1 MFNLF
6 LVHVFSMFASSRGK
20 VCSLFV
26 STTEIPSFMCLSE
39 EVLQSNIYF
48 AWLIFLDLC
57 FQNFLKK
64 YVLWLLISTRENWNY
79 GWKLSSFLERKFFF
93 LMSRN
98 SKPFFNIVYFPID
111 ITEAHYFTYR
121 TQNVVSQMILDVFLG
136 ILVMTLLMQDGFT
149 ESISTQFF
157 MWTEVHLK
165 Q

>member
-1 MFNLF
+1 MF
-6 LVHVFSMFASSRGK
+6 
-20 VCSLFV
+20 
-26 STTEIPSFMCLSE
+26 
-39 EVLQSNIYF
+39 Y
-48 AWLIFLDLC
+48 D
-57 FQNFLKK
+57 
-64 YVLWLLISTRENWNY
+64 
-79 GWKLSSFLERKFFF
+79 SSFLQERTEIMRGKAFKWVKIVFIFAKKVFFF
-93 LMSRN
+93 MSRN
-98 SKPFFNIVYFPID
+98 SKPFFNIVYFPND

>member
-1 MFNLF
+1 MF
-6 LVHVFSMFASSRGK
+6 
-20 VCSLFV
+20 
-26 STTEIPSFMCLSE
+26 
-39 EVLQSNIYF
+39 Y
-48 AWLIFLDLC
+48 D
-57 FQNFLKK
+57 
-64 YVLWLLISTRENWNY
+64 
-79 GWKLSSFLERKFFF
+79 SSFLQERTEIMGENCLHFCKESFFF